1 MFLNFWRASTLFEL
15 LSLSAGLAVVI
26 DRQHKHL
33 PTRQLSSSQ
42 EGRPTASIS
51 VQEIDYHW
59 VTNVSI
65 GGQTVVLTID
75 SGSSPT
81 WVSTPQA
88 DKKQGR
94 TYDIGRSPTARP
106 HDNEHFTQE
115 FPSSS
120 VSGIVV
126 DDTIVLGAGDVVL
139 ENFALGVVSQAS
151 AGIKDQAFDG
161 FLGFGFRGSNPKD
174 TKPTFFESLL
184 PTLEAPVFAFDLSSA
199 ATSSGRASIALGG
212 IDTTKF
218 QPPLSQTPIDR
229 STNRWTANGIQFSI
243 QGHLMEERANLVFEE
258 LKDTGG
264 DNYINAPF
272 SVTDEYYRH
281 VEGLRWGSQLG
292 RSNCAIIIP
301 CASKL
306 PDLQMHVGDG
316 VATIRGDAMIGK
328 PLTGPSNPAWAMGSG
343 ILCLPTLQPF
353 DPNGRDSCPR
363 LGLIGAPFFHANY
376 VVFNHAEPSVAFAP
390 YA

>member
-1 MFLNFWRASTLFEL
+1 MLLSFCRASTLFEL

-26 DRQHKHL
+26 DRQPKYL
-33 PTRQLSSSQ
+33 PARRLRSSQ
-42 EGRPTASIS
+42 EGSSQEGSSTASIS
-51 VQEIDYHW
+51 VQEVDYHW

-65 GGQTVVLTID
+65 GGQPVVLTLD

-88 DKKQGR
+88 GKKQGR

-106 HDNEHFTQE
+106 HENENFTQE

-126 DDTIVLGAGDVVL
+126 EDTIVLGDGDIVL

-161 FLGFGFRGSNPKD
+161 FLGLGFRGSSPQ
-174 TKPTFFESLL
+174 
-184 PTLEAPVFAFDLSSA
+184 APVFAFDLSSA
-199 ATSSGRASIALGG
+199 ATSSGRASIALGS
-212 IDTTKF
+212 IDATKF
-218 QPPLSQTPIDR
+218 QPPLSRTPIDR
-229 STNRWTANGIQFSI
+229 PTNRWTANGIQFSI

-292 RSNCAIIIP
+292 RSNCAVVIP

-306 PDLQMHVGDG
+306 PNLQMHVGDG
-316 VATIRGDAMIGK
+316 VATIHGDAMIGK
-328 PLTGPSNPAWAMGSG
+328 PLTGPANPAWPLGSG
-343 ILCLPTLQPF
+343 NLCLPTLQPF
-353 DPNGRDSCPR
+353 DPNGRDACPR

>member
-1 MFLNFWRASTLFEL
+1 M
-15 LSLSAGLAVVI
+15 
-26 DRQHKHL
+26 L
-33 PTRQLSSSQ
+33 PR
-42 EGRPTASIS
+42 
-51 VQEIDYHW
+51 
-59 VTNVSI
+59 
-65 GGQTVVLTID
+65 
-75 SGSSPT
+75 
-81 WVSTPQA
+81 WVSTPQTG
-88 DKKQGR
+88 KKQGR
-94 TYDIGRSPTARP
+94 TYDIGESPTARP
-106 HDNEHFTQE
+106 HENEHFTQE

-126 DDTIVLGAGDVVL
+126 DDTIVLGDGDVVL
-139 ENFALGVVSQAS
+139 ENFALGVVFQSS

-161 FLGFGFRGSNPKD
+161 FLGLGFRGSNPKD

-212 IDTTKF
+212 IDATKF
-218 QPPLSQTPIDR
+218 QPPLSRTPIDR
-229 STNRWTANGIQFSI
+229 STNRWTANGIQFGI
-243 QGHLMEERANLVFEE
+243 QGHLMEERANLVF
-258 LKDTGG
+258 DTGG

-292 RSNCAIIIP
+292 HANCAIVIP

-328 PLTGPSNPAWAMGSG
+328 PLTAMGSG

-376 VVFNHAEPSVAFAP
+376 VVFNHAEPSVGFAP